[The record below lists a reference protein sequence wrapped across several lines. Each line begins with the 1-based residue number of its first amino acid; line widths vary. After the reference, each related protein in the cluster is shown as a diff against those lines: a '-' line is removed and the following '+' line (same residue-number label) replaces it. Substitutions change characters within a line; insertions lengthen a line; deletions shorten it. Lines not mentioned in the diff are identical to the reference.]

1 MNQAPETESVF
12 AARATELALFA
23 GGALISLLVLALAIW
38 LLMRALREHKQQE
51 AQEAQEAQAARD
63 AKEQREQ
70 TAGETETS

>member
-12 AARATELALFA
+12 AARATEFALFA

-51 AQEAQEAQAARD
+51 AQEAQEARD

-70 TAGETETS
+70 TARETENS

>member
-51 AQEAQEAQAARD
+51 AQEAQEARD
-63 AKEQREQ
+63 AKEQRDQ
-70 TAGETETS
+70 TARETENS

>member
-38 LLMRALREHKQQE
+38 LLMRALRE
-51 AQEAQEAQAARD
+51 AQH
-63 AKEQREQ
+63 
-70 TAGETETS
+70 TLLH